1 MPTTITEWEEYW
13 DRLEREAELSDP
25 GGLQRRRDALRDEQ
39 RTVRRTISM
48 LMEGIAK
55 WEERYYQID
64 AEIGEIDAEKDQLRD
79 EQVRVISQGV
89 AR

>member
-1 MPTTITEWEEYW
+1 MATSNWDQFWTAFEREWEEK
-13 DRLEREAELSDP
+13 DP

-39 RTVRRTISM
+39 RTVSKTISM
-48 LMEGIAK
+48 LMEGIKK

-64 AEIGEIDAEKDQLRD
+64 AEIGEIDAEKDKLRD
-79 EQVRVISQGV
+79 AHIRAISQGV